1 LISQNLSPYQAW
13 QNAYSRAFKM
23 TLRNTIPLNQRPRER
38 LLQAGPAALTDAELL
53 ALILGTGTRGQH
65 AVALAQALLVKFGG
79 VRPLLSANINELRG
93 ICGLGDARI
102 CQLSA
107 ISALAQRALEED
119 LKRDCSLKNPA
130 QVRAYC
136 TALLGHAS
144 IERCVALFLDNQHRL
159 IQTTEISRG
168 TLTETTIY
176 PRELV
181 KAGLAHHAAAVIL
194 AHNHPSGWA
203 KASRA
208 DIELTQQLKQSL
220 AVVDIALLDH
230 LVIAANQVVSIAD
243 LGQC

>member
-1 LISQNLSPYQAW
+1 
-13 QNAYSRAFKM
+13 
-23 TLRNTIPLNQRPRER
+23 
-38 LLQAGPAALTDAELL
+38 
-53 ALILGTGTRGQH
+53 
-65 AVALAQALLVKFGG
+65 
-79 VRPLLSANINELRG
+79 
-93 ICGLGDARI
+93 LGDARI

-119 LKRDCSLKNPA
+119 LKRDCSLKNPT
-130 QVRAYC
+130 QVRDYC

-159 IQTTEISRG
+159 IHTTEISRG

-208 DIELTQQLKQSL
+208 DIELTRQLKQSL
-220 AVVDIALLDH
+220 AVVDITLLDH
-230 LVIAANQVVSIAD
+230 LVIAANQVVSIAE

>member
-1 LISQNLSPYQAW
+1 MAH
-13 QNAYSRAFKM
+13 A
-23 TLRNTIPLNQRPRER
+23 
-38 LLQAGPAALTDAELL
+38 LL
-53 ALILGTGTRGQH
+53 A
-65 AVALAQALLVKFGG
+65 KFGG
-79 VRPLLSANINELRG
+79 VRPLLSADINELRG
-93 ICGLGDARI
+93 VCGLGDARI

-107 ISALAQRALEED
+107 ISALARRALEED
-119 LKRDCSLKNPA
+119 LKRDCSLKNPT

-159 IQTTEISRG
+159 IHTTEISHG

-220 AVVDIALLDH
+220 AVVDITLLDH
-230 LVIAANQVVSIAD
+230 LVIAANQVVSIAE
-243 LGQC
+243 LGQL

>member
-1 LISQNLSPYQAW
+1 
-13 QNAYSRAFKM
+13 M

-38 LLQAGPAALTDAELL
+38 LLQAGASALTDAELL
-53 ALILGTGTRGQH
+53 AVILGTGTRGLN
-65 AVALAQALLVKFGG
+65 AIDLAQALLVQFGG
-79 VRPLLSANINELRG
+79 IRPLLSANSQALRG
-93 ICGLGDARI
+93 ITGLGDARI
-102 CQLSA
+102 CQLAA
-107 ISALAQRALEED
+107 ISALSKRALEED
-119 LKRDCSLKNPA
+119 LKRDCSLKHPA
-130 QVRAYC
+130 QVKAYC
-136 TALLGHAS
+136 LTLLGHAS

-159 IQTTEISRG
+159 IHTTEISHG

-230 LVIAANQVVSIAD
+230 LVIAANQVVSIAE